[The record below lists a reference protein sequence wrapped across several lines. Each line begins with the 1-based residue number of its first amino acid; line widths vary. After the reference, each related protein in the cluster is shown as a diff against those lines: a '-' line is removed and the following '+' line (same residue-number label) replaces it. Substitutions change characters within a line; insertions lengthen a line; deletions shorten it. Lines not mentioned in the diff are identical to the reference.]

1 MTKKRC
7 LSSLLI
13 NWLHKSIGIT
23 FTLALFFLGEVFL
36 SGCQKREKTSEH
48 SSDFWEI
55 GVKVI
60 NGTGVQRLAWFAT
73 WDLVNRGFNVYGT
86 GDTSDK
92 IEHTIVVDL
101 KDPTGKNARV
111 ITEELK
117 VMRRFLGLPTKNVI
131 SPEVDVKIDSSRFV
145 EVLVILGEDYRR
157 FFPNIVS
164 TN

>member
-1 MTKKRC
+1 MTKKRR
-7 LSSLLI
+7 LSSLLT
-13 NWLHKSIGIT
+13 WLHKSIGIT
-23 FTLALFFLGEVFL
+23 FTLALFFLGEVFS
-36 SGCQKREKTSEH
+36 SGCQKREKTREH
-48 SSDFWEI
+48 SLDFCEI

-60 NGTGVQRLAWFAT
+60 NGTGVQRLAWFAA

-101 KDPTGKNARV
+101 KDPTGKNAWA
-111 ITEELK
+111 IAEELK

-131 SPEVDVKIDSSRFV
+131 SPEVYVKIDSSRFV

-157 FFPNIVS
+157 FFPKIVS